1 MATLTPTAD
10 STAQEFMEYWQNAT
24 AENNLTLQGFR
35 RFKTTH
41 LLNLRFLEGEVA
53 ALDHIIYQ
61 AGLSLDLELSPSDR
75 LGLRHS
81 KRDAEIPQLE
91 EAVTRESVRKLR
103 SLLKEYDDALLAFN
117 KIMSME
123 TFSLL
128 DDEKQSSLRKE
139 LSLNEI
145 YKTRLVRADL
155 SVGSRT
161 DPFQR
166 CLHKYLRA
174 FRYWRL
180 SKSFGRG
187 DSEAFESSPTGSQWR
202 YQNTILIAEVAR
214 RVITLAIIGV
224 FLILPLSIIT
234 HQSKNIQIAII
245 SCFILVF
252 SFIITAM
259 LKVSSVEM
267 IAVSAAYAAV
277 LATFVSNGH

>member
-1 MATLTPTAD
+1 
-10 STAQEFMEYWQNAT
+10 
-24 AENNLTLQGFR
+24 
-35 RFKTTH
+35 
-41 LLNLRFLEGEVA
+41 
-53 ALDHIIYQ
+53 
-61 AGLSLDLELSPSDR
+61 
-75 LGLRHS
+75 
-81 KRDAEIPQLE
+81 
-91 EAVTRESVRKLR
+91 
-103 SLLKEYDDALLAFN
+103 
-117 KIMSME
+117 MSME

-128 DDEKQSSLRKE
+128 DDEKQSSLRTE

-155 SVGSRT
+155 GIGSRT

-174 FRYWRL
+174 FRFWRL
-180 SKSFGRG
+180 SRSCGG
-187 DSEAFESSPTGSQWR
+187 DSEAFESIPTGSQWR

-214 RVITLAIIGV
+214 VGTIGV
-224 FLILPLSIIT
+224 FLIAPLSIIT
-234 HQSKNIQIAII
+234 HQSRNVQITII

-252 SFIITAM
+252 SFIVTAM